1 MAEIFGGIRNGND
14 DQNRGFETCR
24 VLSVAVL
31 ALLAPMCLGQ
41 QLTGTIT
48 GIVYDSVGA
57 VVPNATVVLKNE
69 ASGDVRPTVTEGDG
83 HFTITAVQPATYTL
97 TISAQGFT
105 TWQEPGIVMGQGDHR
120 TVPKIQL
127 KVGTASATVQVV
139 SSDAGAMPLDTAEIS
154 TTLNEQMISE
164 FPLVGRD
171 AAELIKVMPGVAFAH
186 GSSQGS
192 GFNGTPV
199 GSNSGPVGNF
209 SANGTQPNGPMAL
222 MLDGANLVDPGNSGT
237 QIANINQDMT
247 AEIKV
252 LTVELRRRIRQG
264 PHHLPGIEQER
275 RGELSRRSLSVR
287 SQ

>member
-1 MAEIFGGIRNGND
+1 MVTIIKIAASKLS
-14 DQNRGFETCR
+14 R
-24 VLSVAVL
+24 VALSMVAA
-31 ALLAPMCLGQ
+31 ALLAPMCLAQ

-105 TWQEPGIVMGQGDHR
+105 TWQEPGIVVSQGDHR
-120 TVPKIQL
+120 TVPNIQL

-139 SSDAGAMPLDTAEIS
+139 SGGAGAMPLDTAEIS
-154 TTLNEQMISE
+154 TTLNEQMITE

-199 GSNSGPVGNF
+199 GSNNGPVGNF

-252 LTVELRRRIRQG
+252 LTSSFDAEYAKG
-264 PHHLPGIEQER
+264 PTIFRH
-275 RGELSRRSLSVR
+275 
-287 SQ
+287 